1 MMRGMSD
8 KKRGARVKAAVK
20 RCPGKGLLTVRAAVC
35 AAAGLAVAGAVTWA
49 AVKLAGRRAG

>member
-1 MMRGMSD
+1 MCGMSD
-8 KKRGARVKAAVK
+8 KKRGARVTAAVK